1 MDFFYK
7 LFPYKSLVNI
17 DNNTL
22 TIWWVIF
29 AILVFLVG
37 VFHLI
42 QMISKIKKGVSK
54 SIINFPNIDKI
65 TDSALK
71 SVWEEYKSTFIKLNG
86 GSKTDEFASDY
97 FNERNLISKKTNLK
111 LLNSV
116 PSILVGFGIL
126 GTFVGLTF
134 GISNFKTSSTDEIK
148 SSIEVLLSGMGTAFI
163 SSIYGMLLSLI
174 FTVLEKIQTNRLHTV
189 IHEYCYKVDK
199 QFKITKDD
207 ERKIQLLQ
215 QEKSLTDIFYYKDEN
230 NHLIKP
236 ANIFRDI
243 YEESRKQSQA
253 LQSFST
259 DLATKIDAGFESL
272 LLNNQNGVIPELR
285 LLKVEIE
292 NLGNKL
298 QDPTTEMTQNVVKDL
313 EIAMSKMIDEFK
325 TSVSGTTKS
334 ELENLTT
341 LLNMAGN
348 SLIDFPSKMQLM
360 TENLNQNFGELQKV
374 VQEIAVQT
382 LTQSEHSTDQMRKQV
397 EEMSEI
403 LKNKVGDLQV
413 GQEILINKQSENLQ
427 VSDKLLSAFNQSI
440 EKMNSLSNEVTVT
453 ISEFSKVQFE
463 LTKASNELLNIS
475 KNVSS
480 SSETFKESQMKFAT
494 QANLFIENNSKTLQE
509 IQTSLSKAKEV
520 STDYAQ
526 KFTVIQDGLKSI
538 FNQIQTGLNDYRD
551 TIGES
556 LEMFLGKYT
565 ESLTKTAESLAG
577 AATQQEDILEELTE
591 QLSKLNGKR

>member
-22 TIWWVIF
+22 TIWWVIITIIIF
-29 AILVFLVG
+29 FIG

-42 QMISKIKKGVSK
+42 QMIHKIKDEVEK
-54 SIINFPNIDKI
+54 SLKVFPNIDNI
-65 TDSALK
+65 SNSELK
-71 SVWEEYKSTFIKLNG
+71 SVWEEYKSTFINFNG
-86 GSKTDEFASDY
+86 GSKTDEFASNY
-97 FNERNLISKKTNLK
+97 FNEMNLISKKTYLK
-111 LLNSV
+111 LLNST

-148 SSIEVLLSGMGTAFI
+148 NSIEILLSGMGTAFV
-163 SSIYGMLLSLI
+163 SSIWGMLFSLI
-174 FTVLEKIQTNRLHTV
+174 FTGLEKIQTHSLHTV
-189 IHEYCYKVDK
+189 LHEYCFKIDK

-215 QEKSLTDIFYYKDEN
+215 QENTLKEIFYYKDEN

-259 DLATKIDAGFESL
+259 DLASKIDAGFESL

-285 LLKVEIE
+285 LLKAEIE
-292 NLGNKL
+292 NLGKKL

-313 EIAMSKMIDEFK
+313 EIAMRKMIEEFK

-334 ELENLTT
+334 ELENLTS

-382 LTQSEHSTDQMRKQV
+382 LTQSEHSINQMRKQV
-397 EEMSEI
+397 EEISETFI
-403 LKNKVGDLQV
+403 NKVGDLQI
-413 GQEILINKQSENLQ
+413 GQEILINEQSKNLQ
-427 VSDKLLSAFNQSI
+427 VSDKLLSVFNQSI
-440 EKMNSLSNEVTVT
+440 EKMNGLSNEVMET

-509 IQTSLSKAKEV
+509 IQSSLSKAKEV

-526 KFTVIQDGLKSI
+526 KFAVIQDGLKSI
-538 FNQIQTGLNDYRD
+538 FNQIKTGLNDYKD
-551 TIGES
+551 AIGNS

-565 ESLTKTAESLAG
+565 ESLTKTAESLKNAV
-577 AATQQEDILEELTE
+577 TEQESILEELTE
-591 QLSKLNGKR
+591 ELSKLNGKT

>member
-1 MDFFYK
+1 
-7 LFPYKSLVNI
+7 
-17 DNNTL
+17 
-22 TIWWVIF
+22 
-29 AILVFLVG
+29 
-37 VFHLI
+37 
-42 QMISKIKKGVSK
+42 
-54 SIINFPNIDKI
+54 
-65 TDSALK
+65 
-71 SVWEEYKSTFIKLNG
+71 
-86 GSKTDEFASDY
+86 
-97 FNERNLISKKTNLK
+97 
-111 LLNSV
+111 
-116 PSILVGFGIL
+116 
-126 GTFVGLTF
+126 LTF

-174 FTVLEKIQTNRLHTV
+174 FTVLEKIQINRLHTV

-199 QFKITKDD
+199 QFKITKED
-207 ERKIQLLQ
+207 ERKIHLLQ

-440 EKMNSLSNEVTVT
+440 EKMNGLSNEVTET

-475 KNVSS
+475 KNVNS